1 MNIQH
6 IKTLVAIHDHASFAD
21 AAEAL
26 FLTPAAVSQQM
37 RLLEDQLQVRLFDRT
52 TRPPRLSPHGINIV
66 TEARDVI
73 ARFDALVEMARASGE
88 IAGTL
93 TIGSATGITSALVPR
108 ALASLRERYPRLQVR
123 IEEGLTDDLIGRV
136 RRRTLDGALITSPL
150 IPEPDMQTLPI
161 TTEALVVV
169 MPKTMKERGW
179 KNILQARP
187 FLRLNRKS
195 GVGALID
202 ATLRHAGVSVTEAME
217 LDSSESIVD
226 LVAAGLG
233 VGVVPTGRLKGAS
246 LNKLR
251 HVPFGSPPVQRQV
264 VLIERLNNQRS
275 DLAGILYQELMGL
288 TTST

>member
-21 AAEAL
+21 AADAL
-26 FLTPAAVSQQM
+26 FLTPAAVSQQIRFM
-37 RLLEDQLQVRLFDRT
+37 EDELQVKLFDRS
-52 TRPPRLSPHGINIV
+52 TRPPKLTAHGENIV
-66 TEARDVI
+66 TEAREVI
-73 ARFDALVEMARASGE
+73 ARFDALVEMARAAGE
-88 IAGTL
+88 IAGVL

-108 ALASLRERYPRLQVR
+108 ALAGLRERYPRLQVR

-136 RRRTLDGALITSPL
+136 RRRTLDAALITEPL
-150 IPEPDMQTLPI
+150 VPEPDMQTLPI

-169 MPKTMKERGW
+169 MPKALKERGW
-179 KNILQARP
+179 KNIVTARP

-202 ATLRHAGVSVTEAME
+202 DTLRRAGIAVSEAME

-233 VGVVPTGRLKGAS
+233 VGVVPSGRLSGTNMGKVRS
-246 LNKLR
+246 I
-251 HVPFGSPPVQRQV
+251 PFGTPPVKRQV
-264 VLIERLNNQRS
+264 VLIERQNNQRS
-275 DLAGILYQELMGL
+275 DLAGILYQELLGL
-288 TTST
+288 TKVE